1 MKPLSNNINRIGTES
16 AFAIGPEILTA
27 EKKGYKIAHLN
38 VGEPSTNIT
47 GFAKKAIIK
56 SINNN
61 QTHYVP
67 SSGLE
72 SLRKKIA
79 EHVTI
84 TRGVKYEADDIVL
97 TPGGKPVISGVLF
110 SVLNPGDEA
119 IYPTPSYPIYESMID
134 FIGAVKKPI
143 LLEEEKE
150 FNFLISNLVKHVTTK
165 TKLLILNSPS
175 NPTGG
180 TIIKEDLKEIAKI
193 VKKND
198 LFVLSDEIYQRIV
211 FDKTLTK
218 VSYKKNHFLVSP
230 SIASFPGMAKRTV
243 ILDGFSKTYAMTGL
257 RLGFAA
263 SKNRQIINKLITYA
277 INMWTCLPEP
287 LMRGAEAVLDDSQK
301 EAQKEV
307 ENYHQKRDLA
317 VKLINEINGITVHKP
332 AGSFYLFPN
341 VTKALKKLRLA
352 NSEAFRRY
360 LLTCDKK
367 NKQGVAVL
375 ARKHFGNQLPE
386 EKEEYI
392 RISFAGSYEELKKGI
407 LIIKQVL
414 S

>member
-1 MKPLSNNINRIGTES
+1 
-16 AFAIGPEILTA
+16 
-27 EKKGYKIAHLN
+27 
-38 VGEPSTNIT
+38 
-47 GFAKKAIIK
+47 
-56 SINNN
+56 
-61 QTHYVP
+61 
-67 SSGLE
+67 
-72 SLRKKIA
+72 
-79 EHVTI
+79 VTV
-84 TRGVKYEADDIVL
+84 TRGVKYEVDDIVL

-150 FNFLISNLVKHVTTK
+150 FNFLISDLVKHVRAK

-180 TIIKEDLKEIAKI
+180 TILKEDLKEIAKI

-218 VSYKKNHFLVSP
+218 VNYKKSHFLVSP
-230 SIASFPGMAKRTV
+230 SIASFPGMAERTV

-287 LMRGAEAVLDDSQK
+287 LMRGAEAVLDDSQE

-307 ENYHQKRDLA
+307 ENYHQKRDMA

-332 AGSFYLFPN
+332 LGSFYLFPN

-352 NSEAFRRY
+352 NAEAFRRY

-392 RISFAGSYEELKKGI
+392 RISFAGDKEELKKGI
-407 LIIKQVL
+407 LIIKKSL

>member
-1 MKPLSNNINRIGTES
+1 MKPLSNNINRIGTET
-16 AFAIGPEILTA
+16 AFAIGPEILAT
-27 EKKGYKIAHLN
+27 EKKGYQVVRLN
-38 VGEPSTNIT
+38 VGEPSSNIT
-47 GFAKKAIIK
+47 SSAKKAIIK

-61 QTHYVP
+61 QTHYAP
-67 SSGLE
+67 SNGLE

-79 EHVTI
+79 EYVTI
-84 TRGVKYEADDIVL
+84 TRGVKFEADDIVL

-110 SVLNPGDEA
+110 SVLNPRDEA
-119 IYPTPSYPIYESMID
+119 IYPTPSYPIYESMIN

-143 LLEEEKE
+143 LLKEEKE
-150 FNFLISNLVKHVTTK
+150 FNFLISDLVKNVTAK
-165 TKLLILNSPS
+165 TKILILNSPS

-180 TIIKEDLKEIAKI
+180 TILKEDLKEIAKI

-211 FDKTLTK
+211 FDKTLSK
-218 VSYKKNHFLVSP
+218 VNYKKSHFLVSP
-230 SIASFPGMAKRTV
+230 SISSFPGMTERTV

-257 RLGFAA
+257 RIGFAA

-277 INMWTCLPEP
+277 INMWTNLPEP
-287 LMRGAEAVLDDSQK
+287 LMRGAEAVLDDSQE

-307 ENYHQKRDLA
+307 ENYHQKRDMA
-317 VKLINEINGITVHKP
+317 VKLINEINGISVHKP
-332 AGSFYLFPN
+332 LGSFYLFPN

-352 NSEAFRRY
+352 NAEVFRRY

-392 RISFAGSYEELKKGI
+392 RISFAGDKEELKKGI
-407 LIIKQVL
+407 LIIKKTL